1 MRIKINI
8 QIFAIIII
16 LILTKQIEIY
26 AWLMLFA
33 LIHEIAHM
41 ITGIILKLR
50 PRMLKI
56 EPFGIGIIF
65 EGFKNTEKNKILIAL
80 AGPMTNVLIAV
91 LFSFIKTRAQT
102 LIINSNILLAIFNLI
117 PIYPL
122 DGGRILKAIIA
133 INSKTGKEDDI
144 SNKISNILMIL
155 LTAISSILILIYK
168 NIGLLLIIAYL
179 WIIVIKENNRYVL
192 KKRISKLIEKE
203 KNTWQFTD

>member
-41 ITGIILKLR
+41 ITGIVLKLR

-155 LTAISSILILIYK
+155 LIAISSILILIYK

-203 KNTWQFTD
+203 KNT

>member
-1 MRIKINI
+1 
-8 QIFAIIII
+8 
-16 LILTKQIEIY
+16 
-26 AWLMLFA
+26 MLFA

-41 ITGIILKLR
+41 ITGIVLKLR

-80 AGPMTNVLIAV
+80 AGPMTNILIAV

-144 SNKISNILMIL
+144 SNKISNILMIV

>member
-41 ITGIILKLR
+41 ITGIVLKLR

-144 SNKISNILMIL
+144 SNKISNILTIL

-203 KNTWQFTD
+203 KNT

>member
-41 ITGIILKLR
+41 ITGIVLKLR

-144 SNKISNILMIL
+144 SNKISNILMIV

-179 WIIVIKENNRYVL
+179 WIIVIKENNIYVL

-203 KNTWQFTD
+203 KNT

>member
-41 ITGIILKLR
+41 ITGIVLKLR

-65 EGFKNTEKNKILIAL
+65 EGFKNTEKNKILIAF
-80 AGPMTNVLIAV
+80 AGPMTNLLIAV

-203 KNTWQFTD
+203 KNT

>member
-41 ITGIILKLR
+41 ITGIVLKLR

-102 LIINSNILLAIFNLI
+102 LIINSNILLTIFNLI

-203 KNTWQFTD
+203 KNT

>member
-41 ITGIILKLR
+41 ITGIVLKLR

-203 KNTWQFTD
+203 KNT

>member
-41 ITGIILKLR
+41 ITGIVLKLR

-56 EPFGIGIIF
+56 EPFGIGILF

-144 SNKISNILMIL
+144 SNKISNILMIV

-203 KNTWQFTD
+203 KNT

>member
-1 MRIKINI
+1 
-8 QIFAIIII
+8 
-16 LILTKQIEIY
+16 
-26 AWLMLFA
+26 
-33 LIHEIAHM
+33 
-41 ITGIILKLR
+41 
-50 PRMLKI
+50 MLKI

-203 KNTWQFTD
+203 KNT

>member
-41 ITGIILKLR
+41 ITGIVLKLR

-80 AGPMTNVLIAV
+80 AGPMTNILIAV

-144 SNKISNILMIL
+144 SNKISNILMIV

-168 NIGLLLIIAYL
+168 NIGPLLIIAYL

-203 KNTWQFTD
+203 KNT

>member
-41 ITGIILKLR
+41 ITGIVLKIR

-80 AGPMTNVLIAV
+80 AGPMTNILIAV

-144 SNKISNILMIL
+144 SNKISNILMIV

-203 KNTWQFTD
+203 KNT

>member
-41 ITGIILKLR
+41 ITGIVLKLR

-80 AGPMTNVLIAV
+80 AGPMTNILIAV

-203 KNTWQFTD
+203 KNT

>member
-41 ITGIILKLR
+41 ITGIVLKLR

-80 AGPMTNVLIAV
+80 AGPMTNILIAL

-144 SNKISNILMIL
+144 SNKISNILMIV

-203 KNTWQFTD
+203 KNT